1 MPESFDEL
9 YRGLSKEVFLE
20 KAREQISQGQ
30 DALACADSYAGRGKP
45 DFVLAFLLLS
55 DATDDVKRDVL
66 ARSYERRA
74 VLSEE
79 KATSLDRQF
88 HRSFPLIKLGAQHD
102 RTSARLVRQGKRIQE
117 SRDREEA
124 DNENG

>member
-55 DATDDVKRDVL
+55 DATDDVKRDGYLV
-66 ARSYERRA
+66 
-74 VLSEE
+74 
-79 KATSLDRQF
+79 
-88 HRSFPLIKLGAQHD
+88 G
-102 RTSARLVRQGKRIQE
+102 SAISPFLPAHQAWRP
-117 SRDREEA
+117 A
-124 DNENG
+124 